1 MDSIMKLRVI
11 AATLLAATLLVG
23 CGSKESGEK
32 LTGKAQGFG
41 GEVTVEV
48 TVDGDKITAVTATG
62 DSETEGIGS
71 KAIEELPGKIVEA
84 NSADVEVVS
93 GATVTST
100 AIIDAVKSALESK

>member
-1 MDSIMKLRVI
+1 MKLRVI

-23 CGSKESGEK
+23 CGSKASGEK
-32 LTGKAQGFG
+32 LTGKAEGFG

-48 TVDGDKITAVTATG
+48 TVDGDKITAVTAKG
-62 DSETEGIGS
+62 DSETDGIGS

-84 NSADVEVVS
+84 NSADVDVEVVS

>member
-1 MDSIMKLRVI
+1 MKLRVI

-23 CGSKESGEK
+23 CGSKGEK

-48 TVDGDKITAVTATG
+48 TVDGDKIVEVTAKG

-71 KAIEELPGKIVEA
+71 KAIEELPGKIKEA
-84 NSADVEVVS
+84 NSADVEGVS
-93 GATVTST
+93 GATVTSN

>member
-1 MDSIMKLRVI
+1 MKMRII
-11 AATLLAATLLVG
+11 ATTLLAATLLVG
-23 CGSKESGEK
+23 CGSKSAGETYK
-32 LTGKAQGFG
+32 ATAQGFG

-62 DSETEGIGS
+62 DSETAGIGS

-93 GATVTST
+93 GATVTSN
-100 AIIDAVKSALESK
+100 AIIDAVKSALETK